1 MNNADTPKSTTPNP
15 LVQVEN
21 LQRSFKMGH
30 QTVHVLNGI
39 TMTIQRGEMV
49 AIIGASGAGKSTL
62 LHILGTLDR
71 PTKGEVLFE
80 GKNMFKASETVLA
93 SFRNRRIG
101 FVFQFHHLLP
111 EFTALENAYLPALI
125 QKIPKQTAIDTA
137 TALLSEVGLS
147 HRLHHKPGELS
158 GGEQQRVAVARAL
171 IRRPDLVLADEP
183 TGNLD
188 TQTGDELFGLLRKL
202 NKTHGTA
209 FIIVTHNEKLS
220 HQTDR
225 LIHLQDGQILEDRCL
240 KASSPSLDFE

>member
-1 MNNADTPKSTTPNP
+1 MNNTETSPTEPTP
-15 LVQVEN
+15 LVQVDN
-21 LQRSFKMGH
+21 LQRSFKMGN

-39 TMTIQRGEMV
+39 TMTIQRGEIV

-62 LHILGTLDR
+62 LQILGTLDR
-71 PTKGEVLFE
+71 PTKGQVLFE
-80 GKNMFKASETVLA
+80 GQDMFKASETALA

-125 QKIPKQTAIDTA
+125 QRIPEQTAIKTA
-137 TALLSEVGLS
+137 TALLSEVGLA

-171 IRRPDLVLADEP
+171 IRQPDLVLADEP

-202 NKTHGTA
+202 NETHGTA

-225 LIHLQDGQILEDRCL
+225 LIHLQDGQILEDRSL
-240 KASSPSLDFE
+240 KDVKREK